1 MIKPAPGWKRVF
13 YLTTK
18 KNIYFFGSTG
28 QVFIPKIAY
37 IGQKL
42 TKLVST
48 NIPANTISTMPN
60 IPVIMLL
67 KNKIATTT
75 ATIKRII
82 LSVFPTFFFIVL
94 YFS

>member
-1 MIKPAPGWKRVF
+1 MEAGF
-13 YLTTK
+13 LFNHK
-18 KNIYFFGSTG
+18 KNIYFFDSTG
-28 QVFIPKIAY
+28 QVLIPKMAY

-42 TKLVST
+42 TKPVSK
-48 NIPANTISTMPN
+48 NITANTISAMPSV
-60 IPVIMLL
+60 PVIMLL

-94 YFS
+94 WFS